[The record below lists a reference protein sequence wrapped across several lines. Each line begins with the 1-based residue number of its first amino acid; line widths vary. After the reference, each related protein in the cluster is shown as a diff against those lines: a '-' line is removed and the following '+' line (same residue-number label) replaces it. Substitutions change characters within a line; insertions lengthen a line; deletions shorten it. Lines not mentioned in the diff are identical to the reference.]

1 MKRPLQRLARLVP
14 GVVTLLAL
22 LLVSGCAS
30 FYVDGTAGEADPAG
44 FRKPDAPRPVQ
55 VLFEFRT
62 KGVAN
67 DRGTGLLKPQ
77 VTDRVAASGIFSAVG
92 DKPVAGAALLSI
104 TIDNVPISDDAFQ
117 KGFVAGLTL
126 GLAGSVVT
134 DGYVCTV
141 QYRGSTDAPPIEK
154 RTRHAIHTSLGAS
167 AAPPNATKAKNID
180 AAVTTMTRQIV
191 DRALQDL
198 SQDPDF
204 R

>member
-1 MKRPLQRLARLVP
+1 MKSPLQRLALLVP
-14 GVVTLLAL
+14 GVVALCAL
-22 LLVSGCAS
+22 LLISGCAS
-30 FYVDGTAGEADPAG
+30 FYVDGTAGDADPAG

-55 VLFEFRT
+55 VLFEFRS
-62 KGVAN
+62 KGIPN
-67 DRGTGLLKPQ
+67 DRGTSLLRSQ
-77 VTDRVAASGIFSAVG
+77 VTDRVTASGIFSEVG
-92 DKPVAGAALLSI
+92 NKPVAGEALLSI
-104 TIDNVPISDDAFQ
+104 TIDNVPITDNAFQ
-117 KGFVAGLTL
+117 KGFVTGLTF

-141 QYRGSTDAPPIEK
+141 QYRGGTDAAPIEK
-154 RTRHAIHTSLGAS
+154 RTRHAIHTALGAS
-167 AAPPNATKAKNID
+167 GAPPNATKAKNID